1 MRVHVQYAHY
11 IKGFEEKLA
20 LVPLDAKHGAEQIQ
34 NDHFALVYIVYYTFF
49 CGCLTER
56 LRYSKNG
63 NESHHY
69 CPIFNVVFQ
78 CGYLFAQLPEKSDCC
93 KI

>member
-56 LRYSKNG
+56 
-63 NESHHY
+63 
-69 CPIFNVVFQ
+69 
-78 CGYLFAQLPEKSDCC
+78 
-93 KI
+93 